1 MGSATRS
8 AARRRAYM
16 SMDAT
21 ATNVER
27 AAPRRSPSSS
37 ELLRVRSCV
46 NLAACLWGALG
57 FAGSIVLTLAGTRL
71 LGPRAGGAQLL
82 GPGPVHWWF
91 ETKLVS
97 GTAGTE
103 VVFYAGVAALVIAW
117 LGLGFELRRREAV
130 GMRTL
135 VLIAALWCL
144 PLALGPPLFS
154 RDVYSY
160 IAQGTLLHL
169 GHNPYQVTPL
179 TLGHLG
185 QGHILNAVSHTWLKT
200 TAPYGPLF
208 LLIVGWLVATAGYKL
223 VLAAIL
229 VRLLAIVGVAL
240 LIAALPPLARRLGA
254 DPRRAV
260 WLIALSPLVLF
271 QLVSPGHN
279 DILMA
284 GVMAVGIA
292 AALRW
297 PLLGV
302 AICAL
307 AATIKVPAAA
317 GAAFVAVAW
326 AWHTEGN
333 WNRARVLA
341 QSAVVFAAVLAAV
354 SVATGVGASW
364 ISGGL
369 FSTPGKVHLAI
380 TPATSL
386 GYTTAVL
393 LREVGVGIGGH
404 TLAAIFARVA
414 FGLVG
419 VYALWLL
426 YRVRRPT
433 LVRCLGVLLVVAAVF
448 GPAAWPWYLCWGLVL
463 LAACPQ
469 GPLWPAIPAVL
480 VAGAVVVEPNGI
492 LALSI
497 GAAPFVL
504 MVYVAITLVAVAY
517 VRRQRRT
524 PPFGSPPAVDAEAL
538 LAR

>member
-1 MGSATRS
+1 
-8 AARRRAYM
+8 
-16 SMDAT
+16 MDAT

-27 AAPRRSPSSS
+27 AAPRRSPSTT
-37 ELLRVRSCV
+37 ERSLARPGV
-46 NLAACLWGALG
+46 NRAACLWGALG
-57 FAGSIVLTLAGTRL
+57 FAGSIVITLAGTRL
-71 LGPRAGGAQLL
+71 LGPPGGAPQLL
-82 GPGPVHWWF
+82 GPGPVRWWF
-91 ETKLVS
+91 ECKLVS
-97 GTAGTE
+97 GAVGTQLI
-103 VVFYAGVAALVIAW
+103 FYAGVAALVIGW
-117 LGLGFELRRREAV
+117 VGLGFELRRPGAL
-130 GMRTL
+130 GLPTL
-135 VLIAALWCL
+135 VAIGALWCL

-160 IAQGTLLHL
+160 LAQGTLLHL

-179 TLGHLG
+179 MLGHLG
-185 QGHILNAVSHTWLKT
+185 QQHILHAVSHTWLRT

-208 LLIVGWLVATAGYKL
+208 LLVVGWLVAAAGYKV
-223 VLAAIL
+223 VLGAML
-229 VRLLAIVGVAL
+229 VRLLAILGVAL
-240 LIAALPPLARRLGA
+240 LTAAVVPLARRVGG

-260 WLIALSPLVLF
+260 WLMALSPLVLF

-279 DILMA
+279 DVLMA
-284 GVMAVGIA
+284 GVMGVGIA

-297 PLLGV
+297 PLVGI

-317 GAAFVAVAW
+317 GAAFIAVAW

-333 WNRARVLA
+333 WNRAWVLVK
-341 QSAVVFAAVLAAV
+341 SAIVFAAVLAV
-354 SVATGVGASW
+354 ISVVTGVGLSW

-386 GYTTAVL
+386 GYTAAAL
-393 LREVGVGIGGH
+393 LRDAGVAIGGH
-404 TLAAIFARVA
+404 TLAAIFARVT
-414 FGLVG
+414 FGLTG

-433 LVRCLGVLLVVAAVF
+433 LVRYLGVLLVAAAVF

-463 LAACPQ
+463 LAACPK
-469 GPLWPAIPAVL
+469 GPLWLAIPAVL
-480 VAGAVVVEPNGI
+480 LAGAVVVEPNGI

-504 MVYVAITLVAVAY
+504 IAYVVIALLAVAH
-517 VRRQRRT
+517 VRRQRRA
-524 PPFGSPPAVDAEAL
+524 PPIDGPPTVGAEAL

>member
-1 MGSATRS
+1 
-8 AARRRAYM
+8 
-16 SMDAT
+16 
-21 ATNVER
+21 
-27 AAPRRSPSSS
+27 
-37 ELLRVRSCV
+37 
-46 NLAACLWGALG
+46 
-57 FAGSIVLTLAGTRL
+57 
-71 LGPRAGGAQLL
+71 
-82 GPGPVHWWF
+82 VHWWF
-91 ETKLVS
+91 ETKLGS
-97 GTAGTE
+97 GTVETE
-103 VVFYAGVAALVIAW
+103 LVFYAGVAALVIAW
-117 LGLGFELRRREAV
+117 LGLGFELRRPGTL

-135 VLIAALWCL
+135 VVIGALWCL

-160 IAQGTLLHL
+160 LAQGTLLHL
-169 GHNPYQVTPL
+169 GHNPYEVTPL

-185 QGHILNAVSHTWLKT
+185 KQHILNAVSHTWLRT

-208 LLIVGWLVATAGYKL
+208 LLVVGWLIAAAGYKI
-223 VLAAIL
+223 VLGAIL
-229 VRLLAIVGVAL
+229 VRLLAILGVAL
-240 LIAALPPLARRLGA
+240 LMAALPPLARRVGG

-284 GVMAVGIA
+284 GVMVAGMA

-297 PLLGV
+297 PLLGI

-317 GAAFVAVAW
+317 GAAFIAVGW
-326 AWHTEGN
+326 AWHTEGT
-333 WNRARVLA
+333 WNRARVLV
-341 QSAVVFAAVLAAV
+341 QSAIVFAAVLAVVSAV
-354 SVATGVGASW
+354 TGVGASW

-386 GYTTAVL
+386 GYTTATL
-393 LREVGVGIGGH
+393 LRDVGVGIGGH
-404 TLAAIFARVA
+404 TLATIFARVT
-414 FGLVG
+414 FGLTG

-426 YRVRRPT
+426 YRLRRPT
-433 LVRCLGVLLVVAAVF
+433 LVRYLGVLLVAAAVF

-463 LAACPQ
+463 LAACPK
-469 GPLWPAIPAVL
+469 GPLWLAIPAVL

-492 LALSI
+492 LVLSI

-504 MVYVAITLVAVAY
+504 IAYVVIAVCAVVY
-517 VRRQRRT
+517 VRRQRRA
-524 PPFGSPPAVDAEAL
+524 PPVDGPPAVGAEAV

>member
-1 MGSATRS
+1 
-8 AARRRAYM
+8 
-16 SMDAT
+16 
-21 ATNVER
+21 
-27 AAPRRSPSSS
+27 
-37 ELLRVRSCV
+37 
-46 NLAACLWGALG
+46 
-57 FAGSIVLTLAGTRL
+57 VLTLAGTRL
-71 LGPRAGGAQLL
+71 LGPPGGAPQLL
-82 GPGPVHWWF
+82 GHGPVRWWF
-91 ETKLVS
+91 ETKLVT
-97 GTAGTE
+97 GTVGTE
-103 VVFYAGVAALVIAW
+103 LVFYAGVAALVTAW
-117 LGLGFELRRREAV
+117 LGLGWELRRPGAL

-135 VLIAALWCL
+135 VVIGALWCV

-160 IAQGTLLHL
+160 LAQGTLLHL

-185 QGHILNAVSHTWLKT
+185 QGHIMNAVSHTWLRT

-208 LLIVGWLVATAGYKL
+208 LLLVGWLVAAAGYKV
-223 VLAAIL
+223 VLGAVL
-229 VRLLAIVGVAL
+229 VRLLALLGVAL
-240 LIAALPPLARRLGA
+240 LIVALPPLARKVGG

-297 PLLGV
+297 PLVGI

-317 GAAFVAVAW
+317 GAAFIAVAW

-333 WNRARVLA
+333 WNRARVLV
-341 QSAVVFAAVLAAV
+341 QSAIVFAAVLAVISAV
-354 SVATGVGASW
+354 TGVGASW
-364 ISGGL
+364 ISSGL

-386 GYTTAVL
+386 GYTTATL
-393 LREVGVGIGGH
+393 LRDAGVAIGGH
-404 TLAAIFARVA
+404 TLAAIFARVT
-414 FGLVG
+414 FGLTG

-433 LVRCLGVLLVVAAVF
+433 LVRYLGVLLVAAAVF

-463 LAACPQ
+463 LAACPK
-469 GPLWPAIPAVL
+469 GALWLAIPAVL

-492 LALSI
+492 LVLSI

-504 MVYVAITLVAVAY
+504 IAYVVIAVFAVVYV
-517 VRRQRRT
+517 RKQRRA
-524 PPFGSPPAVDAEAL
+524 PPVDGPPAVGAEAL